1 MQHSSKP
8 TEIDDVIEGSGNI
21 FADLGLPNADQE
33 QTKARLTLEIARII
47 KDRGLTQVEAAK
59 VLGIQQPHVSAL
71 IRNRAGSFSVGR
83 LIDFLTAL
91 GRNVEITVT
100 PAREEHGAMSIIF
113 A

>member
-1 MQHSSKP
+1 MQHSTKAI
-8 TEIDDVIEGSGNI
+8 EVEDVTEGSGNV

>member
-8 TEIDDVIEGSGNI
+8 TEIDDVIEGSGNV
-21 FADLGLPNADQE
+21 FADLGLPNAGQE